1 MGGALGLFGE
11 VDQKRLLI
19 IGLGFCP
26 GEELWERDGVMG
38 IERAD
43 PL

>member
-1 MGGALGLFGE
+1 MFGG
-11 VDQKRLLI
+11 VDRKRLLI

-26 GEELWERDGVMG
+26 GEELGERDGVMG